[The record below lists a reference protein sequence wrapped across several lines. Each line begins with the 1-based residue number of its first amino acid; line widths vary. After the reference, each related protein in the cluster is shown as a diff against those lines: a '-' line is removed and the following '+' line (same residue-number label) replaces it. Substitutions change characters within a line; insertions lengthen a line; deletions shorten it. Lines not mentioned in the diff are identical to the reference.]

1 MADNGGCASTP
12 TAKRKKQGA
21 RCSDRQLDML
31 IDYMFSNR
39 VLVRAA
45 TESTLT
51 TAERTA
57 LWDVIT
63 GRLNAEGP
71 AWKERVEWKNLW
83 NARVCAA
90 RKHDGLLAVEAAR
103 TGGGANPVGP
113 LNEVETRIL
122 AIVGRDSSRGCG
134 GLRPRQ
140 SLPSSS
146 EASPPLP
153 AELLYQEESLGAPPE
168 VPLQPASQPAPSG
181 GGQPAADCATL
192 DPPRTQPRSDPP
204 RRRNRDEPTVADI
217 LAVQR
222 RVLEAQQETA
232 AAVNRLADAS
242 ILIIVYCLML

>member
-21 RCSDRQLDML
+21 RCSDRQLYML
-31 IDYMFSNR
+31 IDYIFSNR

-140 SLPSSS
+140 SLLSSS
-146 EASPPLP
+146 EASVTNTLFIRGV
-153 AELLYQEESLGAPPE
+153 AVITANLLCGLHCQQSFSTKRRAWGR
-168 VPLQPASQPAPSG
+168 LQRCRFSRPASQ
-181 GGQPAADCATL
+181 L
-192 DPPRTQPRSDPP
+192 
-204 RRRNRDEPTVADI
+204 
-217 LAVQR
+217 L
-222 RVLEAQQETA
+222 QEVDSRLLIV
-232 AAVNRLADAS
+232 VNRN
-242 ILIIVYCLML
+242 